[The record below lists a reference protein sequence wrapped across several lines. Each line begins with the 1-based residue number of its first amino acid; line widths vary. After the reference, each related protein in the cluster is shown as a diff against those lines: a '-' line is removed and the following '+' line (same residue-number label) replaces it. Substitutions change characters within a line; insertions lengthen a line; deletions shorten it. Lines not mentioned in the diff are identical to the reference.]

1 MLNCETVSPNLEF
14 LFSEDDDVVLL
25 DNGYLF
31 LQQFSSLEW
40 IWATFVVVDVCVNAF
55 HKICCH
61 STFFLILFCVC
72 NLLVIVLAGSNCNW
86 ELWCIR
92 DVLVFDRKF
101 SACYVDPMCLLLN
114 ACSYWVLVFFVSV
127 TVYFCVFSFCLNE
140 ISWVVLSIGWV
151 NSLDSFTNGFFES
164 W

>member
-1 MLNCETVSPNLEF
+1 MQEF
-14 LFSEDDDVVLL
+14 SL
-25 DNGYLF
+25 
-31 LQQFSSLEW
+31 LEW
-40 IWATFVVVDVCVNAF
+40 IWVNLVILFLQYLFSWFYVSTFC
-55 HKICCH
+55 KICCH
-61 STFFLILFCVC
+61 STFFAVLFCVC

-151 NSLDSFTNGFFES
+151 NSLDSFNNDFIGFLLLL
-164 W
+164 